1 MSPPKPAREI
11 YLNADS
17 ATLDRHARGLS
28 MPKRRILE
36 CSVEIKPLSPAQIGD
51 GEHIINEDRR
61 DDVDGHESDI
71 SMEGREE
78 AENVQHTPVIK
89 NTSYQTPYPTILL
102 CHIGVLCLQ

>member
-1 MSPPKPAREI
+1 
-11 YLNADS
+11 
-17 ATLDRHARGLS
+17 

-36 CSVEIKPLSPAQIGD
+36 CSVEIKPLSL

-78 AENVQHTPVIK
+78 AENVQQPSTIK
-89 NTSYQTPYPTILL
+89 KGLLKLPTLLFYFAILVYYVFNDAVL
-102 CHIGVLCLQ
+102 KMERPENRVAHNMSAAQGVVA